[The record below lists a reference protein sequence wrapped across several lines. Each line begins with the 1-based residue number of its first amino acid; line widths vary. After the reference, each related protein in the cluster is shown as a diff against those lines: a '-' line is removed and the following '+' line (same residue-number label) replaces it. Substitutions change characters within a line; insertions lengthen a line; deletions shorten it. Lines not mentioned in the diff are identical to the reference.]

1 MRRTDGRLRFGLTD
15 AGSVVLRG
23 TAFVALAALFVP
35 AFGALSALVS
45 VVLMALLVGFV
56 VRPKIQLSGGL
67 PDSVMAGQTVPLRY
81 ALKNVGRRPS
91 YDLGL
96 SFGAL
101 PEAIEQIGGG
111 PIVSRLGPGDTI
123 EVTIAI
129 RPKHRGCYRIKQPIC
144 QSVFPFKLFS
154 FGRSRDDEEILIV
167 LPAFSEL
174 QIPLRR
180 PPNPS
185 PVACRPSEEGRET
198 SNERRGTRGACPE
211 YLGNRPF
218 LPGDSPRRIDA
229 RAWAR
234 LSVPATKEYDDDFD
248 PDFVGA
254 LVLDTAVSDARGP
267 TPVARDPS
275 EEGRATSDEREA
287 AISLCASVAYTIN
300 RDCLI
305 DFLLVGRDLHQFTGW
320 PPDKSGLRLKKI
332 HEILAGLE
340 PFPACAGTA
349 PAYAGGRQGYS
360 ADQIAPIL
368 EDRFYEISE
377 VFFILLKW
385 DAAYRQLLEL
395 AEAAGCRTRVLLIG
409 QSSRMHVDKDSMN
422 GTGDIQFLSSDE
434 ILAGR
439 IKRL

>member
-1 MRRTDGRLRFGLTD
+1 MRRSDGRLRFGLTD
-15 AGSVVLRG
+15 AGSVFLRG
-23 TAFVALAALFVP
+23 TAFVALAALIVP

-56 VRPKIQLSGGL
+56 MRPKIQLSGGL

-81 ALKNVGRRPS
+81 AIKNVGRLPA
-91 YDLGL
+91 YNLCL
-96 SFGAL
+96 SMTFL
-101 PEAIEQIGGG
+101 PETIEQVGSG
-111 PIVSRLGPGDTI
+111 PTVSRLGPGDTI

-144 QSVFPFKLFS
+144 QSVFPFNLFS
-154 FGRSRDDEEILIV
+154 FATSPRLVAEEILIV

-174 QIPLRR
+174 QILLRGLSR
-180 PPNPS
+180 PVRAS
-185 PVACRPSEEGRET
+185 GARLAGRT
-198 SNERRGTRGACPE
+198 GAWPE

-248 PDFVGA
+248 RDFVGA
-254 LVLDTAVSDARGP
+254 LVLDTAVSEALSRSRSNGI
-267 TPVARDPS
+267 
-275 EEGRATSDEREA
+275 EELEA

-305 DFLLVGRDLHQFTGW
+305 DFLLVGPDLHQFTGW
-320 PPDKSGLRLKKI
+320 PRLLRLKKI

-340 PFPACAGTA
+340 PTRPSSGNPRSCGDKFTPAKAGEF
-349 PAYAGGRQGYS
+349 
-360 ADQIAPIL
+360 QISNF
-368 EDRFYEISE
+368 EFSEVSE
-377 VFFILLKW
+377 VFFILLNW
-385 DAAYRQLLEL
+385 DAQYRQLLEL
-395 AEAAGCRTRVLLIG
+395 AEAAGCRTRVFLIG
-409 QSSRMHVDKDSMN
+409 ESGRMHVDKDHTN

-434 ILAGR
+434 ILTGR

>member
-1 MRRTDGRLRFGLTD
+1 
-15 AGSVVLRG
+15 
-23 TAFVALAALFVP
+23 
-35 AFGALSALVS
+35 
-45 VVLMALLVGFV
+45 MALLVGFV

-81 ALKNVGRRPS
+81 ALKNVGWRPS

-144 QSVFPFKLFS
+144 QSVFPFNLFS

-185 PVACRPSEEGRET
+185 PVARRPSEEGRET

-254 LVLDTAVSDARGP
+254 LVLDTAVWHGHPGRGP
-267 TPVARDPS
+267 TGWKPVPQPS
-275 EEGRATSDEREA
+275 RSNGIEELEA

-305 DFLLVGRDLHQFTGW
+305 DFLLVGPDLHQFTGW
-320 PPDKSGLRLKKI
+320 PRLLRLKKI

-340 PFPACAGTA
+340 PFPAC
-349 PAYAGGRQGYS
+349 AGGRQGYS

-395 AEAAGCRTRVLLIG
+395 AEAAGCRTKVLLIG
-409 QSSRMHVDKDSMN
+409 ESSRMHVDKDSMN
-422 GTGDIQFLSSDE
+422 GTGDIQFLSPDE
-434 ILAGR
+434 ILTGR

>member
-1 MRRTDGRLRFGLTD
+1 MRRSDGRLHFGLTD

-23 TAFVALAALFVP
+23 TAFVALAALIVP

-56 VRPKIQLSGGL
+56 VRPKIQISGSL
-67 PDSVMAGQTVPLRY
+67 PDSVMAGQIVPLRY
-81 ALKNVGRRPS
+81 GLKNVGRLPA

-129 RPKHRGCYRIKQPIC
+129 RPKRRGCYRIKQPIC
-144 QSVFPFKLFS
+144 QSVFPFNLFS
-154 FGRSRDDEEILIV
+154 FGRSPGLAGEEILIV
-167 LPAFSEL
+167 LPAFYQL
-174 QIPLRR
+174 QIPARGLSR
-180 PPNPS
+180 P
-185 PVACRPSEEGRET
+185 VRAGGERLAGR
-198 SNERRGTRGACPE
+198 SGAWPE

-218 LPGDSPRRIDA
+218 LPGDSPHRIDA

-248 PDFVGA
+248 RDFVGA
-254 LVLDTAVSDARGP
+254 LVLDTAAWHGHPGRGP
-267 TPVARDPS
+267 TGCKPVPQGSRS
-275 EEGRATSDEREA
+275 NEIRELEA

-300 RDCLI
+300 SDCLI
-305 DFLLVGRDLHQFTGW
+305 DFLLAGPDLHQFTGW
-320 PPDKSGLRLKKI
+320 PRLLRLKKI

-340 PFPACAGTA
+340 PTHRPSDGNPSASLGT
-349 PAYAGGRQGYS
+349 GFDFRSFGS
-360 ADQIAPIL
+360 AQDKFSNFDFS
-368 EDRFYEISE
+368 EVSE
-377 VFFILLKW
+377 VFFILLNW
-385 DAAYRQLLEL
+385 DAQYRQLLEM

-409 QSSRMHVDKDSMN
+409 ESPVTDATKDNMN
-422 GTGDIQFLSSDE
+422 WTGDIQFLSSDE
-434 ILAGR
+434 ILTGR